1 MISRLKYFQYQT
13 NNYRY
18 YQDTFVKCVTT
29 VSMSVQCNYTHV
41 TVCVEQQEVY
51 VVAEGLNVTDKATS
65 SNVLVWIKER
75 LCFRSAEKMNYTK
88 TVFTCIN
95 LI

>member
-1 MISRLKYFQYQT
+1 M
-13 NNYRY
+13 Y
-18 YQDTFVKCVTT
+18 YQETFVKCVDT
-29 VSMSVQCNYTHV
+29 VSMSVKYNYTHV
-41 TVCVEQQEVY
+41 TVCVEQQEVN

-65 SNVLVWIKER
+65 SNVSKWIKER
-75 LCFRSAEKMNYTK
+75 LCFRSAEIMNYTK